1 MDDHQPSN
9 LLRVSLARALL
20 EAATAGSSTPVLS
33 TDLGVHSPC
42 HAATTSISASDS
54 TSESSSG
61 QSSNIGTSSS
71 QQLTANGL
79 NLGNSK
85 STISSL
91 SKNSSSMGDKHAAAS
106 ALGSVRNL
114 DTSREPTQKGISM
127 QAGTENSQ
135 AYIESMLARY
145 TGRCSS
151 GCRCASDARFL
162 LRLFQKCEK
171 LRGVGDRQAYSAART
186 VLLRALPRFAAAMLY
201 LLHATGWWPCMISCW
216 CSQSEWAWLIKLI
229 KVCRGSCMCN
239 AWTHLVNAITD
250 SCSAVCTTHG
260 LQPIVNVFSSWHT
273 VHSFCPC

>member
-1 MDDHQPSN
+1 M
-9 LLRVSLARALL
+9 
-20 EAATAGSSTPVLS
+20 
-33 TDLGVHSPC
+33 
-42 HAATTSISASDS
+42 SISASDS

-61 QSSNIGTSSS
+61 QSSNIGTSTS

-79 NLGNSK
+79 KVGNSK

-91 SKNSSSMGDKHAAAS
+91 SKNSSSTGDKHAAAS

-114 DTSREPTQKGISM
+114 DTSMEPTQKGVSV

-151 GCRCASDARFL
+151 GCRCASDAKFL

-171 LRGVGDRQAYSAART
+171 LRGVDDGQAYNAART

-201 LLHATGWWPCMISCW
+201 PPACHRVVAVQDLLLVFTEWVGLANQGNQGLLRFMHVQDVDTPCKCH
-216 CSQSEWAWLIKLI
+216 
-229 KVCRGSCMCN
+229 N
-239 AWTHLVNAITD
+239 
-250 SCSAVCTTHG
+250 
-260 LQPIVNVFSSWHT
+260 
-273 VHSFCPC
+273 